1 MFLSPG
7 LFVFSAKCFVHAKSL
22 QLCLTL
28 CDSVDYSPSGSSV
41 HGILQARILSGLPW
55 PSPGDLPNPE
65 ISYSLLHFHCHHT
78 DSIFIA
84 SHRQKC
90 TPTCCNHKIIFKA
103 KYYYSPSSSWEN
115 NCPLGWES
123 HFHPEEREGDS
134 MPCLLSSCKSG
145 QSMSVRLDTRTHCKR
160 HLAAGPARVSREWVW
175 AGQWGLQASQTHAYV
190 GKICSLLTLLSLI
203 SSRKKAQ
210 FGLTC
215 L

>member
-1 MFLSPG
+1 MA
-7 LFVFSAKCFVHAKSL
+7 FSR
-22 QLCLTL
+22 
-28 CDSVDYSPSGSSV
+28 GSSQPRDRTRV
-41 HGILQARILSGLPW
+41 
-55 PSPGDLPNPE
+55 
-65 ISYSLLHFHCHHT
+65 SYSLLHFHCHHT

-123 HFHPEEREGDS
+123 HFHPEERGDS